1 MSKVEHPEPAA
12 HMYPSDLKTFE
23 FGEHIRS
30 AFSIAVGRSDTGEK
44 SAPLYTAD
52 QMESYA
58 AAKVQEMLH
67 EEAKPD
73 NIKRAEYYGE
83 GYADGWKAALESLA
97 AIAKKNYL
105 AALAG
110 RVDVDEDDDDD
121 RNMEIFNVGQVAQ
134 ALAYSKMEGAIRA
147 LLTSTPA

>member
-1 MSKVEHPEPAA
+1 MSKAIFPVAVA
-12 HMYPSDLKTFE
+12 YALPSTLAKFK
-23 FGEHIRS
+23 FGEHQDAIW
-30 AFSIAVGRSDTGEK
+30 SIPVGTPKEK
-44 SAPLYTAD
+44 SVGLYDA
-52 QMESYA
+52 ESVEAYA
-58 AAKVQEMLH
+58 AARVQEMLH

-73 NIKRAEYYGE
+73 NIKRAEYYGD
-83 GYADGWKAALESLA
+83 GYADGWKDALESLA

-121 RNMEIFNVGQVAQ
+121 RNMEIFNVGQVAP